1 MATTWSQYYLLSPS
15 HFTPCILASF
25 SFEIQVSKL
34 PMKSYHAET
43 CTAQA
48 HLKEKAGAQHGDHSH
63 YIAFLQPVLRIIQY
77 PHTGIHIISC
87 SLRNTI

>member
-1 MATTWSQYYLLSPS
+1 VDICGALKNILDQDLYKQSESLRYAGQEINLIPLLLLMIEESQEEQYIPNGLE
-15 HFTPCILASF
+15 AG
-25 SFEIQVSKL
+25 Q
-34 PMKSYHAET
+34 
-43 CTAQA
+43 
-48 HLKEKAGAQHGDHSH
+48 KEKHHY